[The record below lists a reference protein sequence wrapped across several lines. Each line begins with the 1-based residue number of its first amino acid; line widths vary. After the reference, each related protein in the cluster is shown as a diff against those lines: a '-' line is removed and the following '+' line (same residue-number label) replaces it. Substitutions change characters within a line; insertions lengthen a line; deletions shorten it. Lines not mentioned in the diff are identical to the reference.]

1 MQHSYS
7 GKVRDLY
14 TDGDDLI
21 MVASDRVSIYDVVL
35 PTPIP
40 DKGKLLNQLAAWWF
54 GRTEHIVGNHVI
66 STEDVPEEFRGRAV
80 RCKRLEMLRV
90 ECIVRG
96 YLTGLGL
103 REYQRDGAISGV
115 HLPEGLVEGDQLPEP
130 IFTPTTKAEQGH
142 DEFITFA
149 DVADQIGAELAN
161 RLREYSIQVY
171 TEGAA
176 YAKERGVLIADTKF
190 EFGLDADGNVLLAD
204 EILTPDSSRFWNVD
218 EWQPGGPQR
227 SYDKQLV
234 RDWASGTGWDKTAPG
249 PEIPADIAESTSA
262 RYREVYERVTGTAW
276 NP

>member
-115 HLPEGLVEGDQLPEP
+115 RLPDGLVEGDQLPEP

-161 RLREYSIQVY
+161 RLRDYSIQVY

-262 RYREVYERVTGTAW
+262 RYREVYERITGTTW